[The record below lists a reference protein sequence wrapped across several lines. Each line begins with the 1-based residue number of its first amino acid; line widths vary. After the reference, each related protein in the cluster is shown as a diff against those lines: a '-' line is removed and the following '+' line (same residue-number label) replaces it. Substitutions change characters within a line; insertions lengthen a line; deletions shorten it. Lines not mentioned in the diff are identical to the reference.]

1 MKYAQWL
8 AAGSLVALGA
18 ALLRPDIAHLA
29 LRAVLVLALLTA
41 GLPAIVALVR
51 RTPPSPFEA
60 DLREYEISS
69 PELPRDLV
77 GLGEE
82 LRVRG
87 RFVSETVTARLAREL
102 RITLQIRR
110 GLSNDILADERA
122 LAQFVSPMAA
132 ALVASDGRALLPR
145 RQLESVL
152 HELEHL

>member
-1 MKYAQWL
+1 MKLGQWL
-8 AAGSLVALGA
+8 AAGSLVALAA

-29 LRAVLVLALLTA
+29 LRAVFVLAVLTV
-41 GLPAIVALVR
+41 GLPVAIELVR
-51 RTPPSPFEA
+51 RTPPSPFKA
-60 DLREYEISS
+60 DGQGYEISS

-87 RFVSETVTARLAREL
+87 RFVSETATARLAREL

-122 LAQFVSPMAA
+122 LTAFVSPMAA

-152 HELEHL
+152 HELEQL